1 MLRPSRFLS
10 ITVMFC
16 VLVTLTGCPRGKDL
30 PSRIDNGFEVTAG
43 STLLG
48 AVFADTDGW
57 TAYSNI
63 SGDPVAVWNDFAKRS
78 RSFTFRSIGD
88 ARSSCSIS
96 GSRLVCRAAS
106 HPEGSNTEAILV
118 SMTYGAWRPFGSE
131 CRDAWCGGT
140 RERSFVVRYLQGSAA
155 KVLPALEP
163 IDGSPVTNGFRTKS
177 VLPRADTTLGGKLTL
192 TQPAPFEL
200 TFPDGTVTLGTPVT
214 ISCGTEQGVGIVD
227 SVESAPKWMQQVLE
241 MPSAPRLQRLGID
254 EVFTGTSHAFSGF
267 DVTATGTRTA
277 DGDYVVLRLCAA
289 ATKP

>member
-1 MLRPSRFLS
+1 MSPRMLRPSRFLS

-118 SMTYGAWRPFGSE
+118 SMTYGVAALRIRMPGCLVWRHTRTQFCRSLSARERCEGAARPRTHRWISRHERFSYEERPSARRHHAWR
-131 CRDAWCGGT
+131 
-140 RERSFVVRYLQGSAA
+140 
-155 KVLPALEP
+155 K
-163 IDGSPVTNGFRTKS
+163 ID
-177 VLPRADTTLGGKLTL
+177 ADT
-192 TQPAPFEL
+192 ARA
-200 TFPDGTVTLGTPVT
+200 
-214 ISCGTEQGVGIVD
+214 I
-227 SVESAPKWMQQVLE
+227 
-241 MPSAPRLQRLGID
+241 
-254 EVFTGTSHAFSGF
+254 
-267 DVTATGTRTA
+267 
-277 DGDYVVLRLCAA
+277 
-289 ATKP
+289 